1 MVSWFYNEINV
12 VIIRVILLK
21 VVVFLVLKE
30 SKRMCDKVVIEE
42 GNDEIFE
49 L

>member
-1 MVSWFYNEINV
+1 MASWSYNEINV
-12 VIIRVILLK
+12 VIIRAIPLK
-21 VVVFLVLKE
+21 AVVSPVLKE
-30 SKRMCDKVVIEE
+30 SKRMCDKVAIEE